1 MLSART
7 AVLEAP
13 APRKP
18 PPAATILSKKRAAEP
33 LADAGQVEVNV
44 GQEVAVDKEVEA
56 PCPPA
61 EDAAL
66 PVGDRAEG
74 EGDEGGGGG

>member
-1 MLSART
+1 M
-7 AVLEAP
+7 
-13 APRKP
+13 
-18 PPAATILSKKRAAEP
+18 
-33 LADAGQVEVNV
+33 

-56 PCPPA
+56 PCPPV